1 MPHHS
6 GSQSV
11 KSGNALLGFVA
22 LSQVTKDNKISEG
35 SAWVVPANLYA
46 PIKQDA
52 IVLDKGK
59 GKAAVEALMKFL
71 RGDSAAKII
80 KSYGYDL

>member
-1 MPHHS
+1 M
-6 GSQSV
+6 
-11 KSGNALLGFVA
+11 
-22 LSQVTKDNKISEG
+22 
-35 SAWVVPANLYA
+35 VPANLYA